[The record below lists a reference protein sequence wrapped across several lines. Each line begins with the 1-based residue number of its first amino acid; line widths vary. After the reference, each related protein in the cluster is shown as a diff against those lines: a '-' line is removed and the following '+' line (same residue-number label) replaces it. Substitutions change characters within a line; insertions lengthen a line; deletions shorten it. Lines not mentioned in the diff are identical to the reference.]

1 MEPQVDLLVQ
11 SLHQVLKR
19 WVNDLVL
26 QALGEPEAGALS
38 PYLDTAS
45 LTGRLWRELREGV
58 PEETL
63 RVFEREINAVLS
75 ELRYLAEEFLRL
87 NARPPSEAGRGW
99 LQARLK
105 LDEYPDRVAR
115 LPLWR
120 RSASGPSA
128 SG

>member
-1 MEPQVDLLVQ
+1 VDPQVELLVQ
-11 SLHQVLKR
+11 SLHHALKR

-26 QALGEPEAGALS
+26 QALGEPEVGALS
-38 PYLDTAS
+38 PHLDPVS
-45 LTGRLWRELREGV
+45 PTGRLWRELREGV

-63 RVFEREINAVLS
+63 KVFEREINAVLS

-87 NARPPSEAGRGW
+87 NAQPPSEAGRGW

-105 LDEYPDRVAR
+105 LDEYPDWVAR

-120 RSASGPSA
+120 RSASGSGA